1 MAYWGRLHR
10 IDYVERAPIS
20 KKQDVLGVFRRV
32 CIEDL
37 HPKVVVTAS
46 AVFSL
51 LVVYYI
57 IHGRL

>member
-20 KKQDVLGVFRRV
+20 KKQDVLGASVFRRV

-37 HPKVVVTAS
+37 HPKVVTAS
-46 AVFSL
+46 AVSSL
-51 LVVYYI
+51 A
-57 IHGRL
+57 

>member
-51 LVVYYI
+51 V
-57 IHGRL
+57 